1 LAVLRPKLA
10 APSQRPSPFRGGLH
24 VAMGDDEDE
33 EKTYQLI
40 EKGKDK
46 PRTHPFPGSQK
57 FTGIGLAK
65 YVKDGAEWDTFEG
78 SFNEGLRQG
87 KGVYKFKLNGDKY
100 EGIYEENLKHGFGKM
115 TYSKTY
121 GNPDIDEADPPPPP
135 RGGCYLGNY
144 TAGLRGCAARA
155 DPDQSASEGTFT
167 YVNGDMYVGQWR
179 SGKKH
184 GRGTY
189 TYAAD
194 ETQLIGEWENGKITN
209 GMWLFPNGTFYTG
222 RFRYNK
228 PFGKGV
234 WVFKNGNQLTG
245 EYIQKEDKT
254 DGDEPPPDDEEGGAV
269 KPDPKVFVYFKHHK
283 DTCVHGGTMFQQ
295 KPA

>member
-1 LAVLRPKLA
+1 
-10 APSQRPSPFRGGLH
+10 
-24 VAMGDDEDE
+24 MGDEDE
-33 EKTYQLI
+33 PEKKYELI

-46 PRTHPFPGSQK
+46 PRLHPNPGSQK

-65 YVKDGAEWDTFEG
+65 YVKDEGNGPEWWDEYEG

-87 KGVYKFKLNGDKY
+87 KGVYKFKKNGDKF

-115 TYSKTY
+115 TYSRTY
-121 GNPDIDEADPPPPP
+121 GDPEKDDPADPENPPTP
-135 RGGCYLGNY
+135 RGGTYIGNY
-144 TAGLRGCAARA
+144 TQGLRGCLARA
-155 DPDQSASEGTFT
+155 DPDLTNSEGTFT

-179 SGKKH
+179 AGKKH

-209 GMWLFPNGTFYTG
+209 GKWLFPNGMFYTG

-245 EYIQKEDKT
+245 EYVQKEDKT
-254 DGDEPPPDDEEGGAV
+254 DADDAPADDADGAV
-269 KPDPKVFVYFKHHK
+269 EEKPDPKVFVYFKHGK
-283 DTCVHGGTMFQQ
+283 NTTVQGGTMFQQ
-295 KPA
+295 KPI